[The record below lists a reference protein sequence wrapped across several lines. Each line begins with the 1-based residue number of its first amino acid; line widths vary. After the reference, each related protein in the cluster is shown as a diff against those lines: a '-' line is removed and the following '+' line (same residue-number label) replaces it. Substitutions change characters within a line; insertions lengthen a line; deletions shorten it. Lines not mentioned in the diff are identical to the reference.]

1 MSSSYSL
8 LFIYE
13 NAKQNRLTDHKLVW
27 SIMLTAHGCV
37 YTRKLNDK
45 NFWLT
50 NLINWT
56 QRVVWVNKWTPRV
69 WHISTKTRIMIDYFH
84 LSIANIFSSVWS
96 DVKKATISFL
106 HQTRSSA
113 IIQIHYPIS
122 KYTKMKKKIITICK
136 QSKFWNGILL
146 EISAWCIFSK
156 KSIKNNMLTGCLPNP
171 SQCISINDTIIL
183 SVFGGVTMEGLVLL

>member
-1 MSSSYSL
+1 MCAWFAYPRGMKIPVQQQSL
-8 LFIYE
+8 RWKPIVFDVLLLLVWRRNESKWVRAIACYLSMRMQS
-13 NAKQNRLTDHKLVW
+13 KNRLTDHKLVW

-69 WHISTKTRIMIDYFH
+69 WHISTRTRVMIDYFH

-106 HQTRSSA
+106 Q
-113 IIQIHYPIS
+113 
-122 KYTKMKKKIITICK
+122 CK
-136 QSKFWNGILL
+136 H
-146 EISAWCIFSK
+146 C
-156 KSIKNNMLTGCLPNP
+156 
-171 SQCISINDTIIL
+171 
-183 SVFGGVTMEGLVLL
+183 